1 MIGTYPLLRAHVE
14 AYGPLSLV
22 HFDAHSD
29 IWRDDGK
36 RIDHGTM
43 FLARRR
49 KADRSRHDV
58 LSCGDG
64 LVDPARSDHVGNWA
78 HNDET
83 HGFTILDA
91 PRVIERGAAKTV
103 SEIRRIAGEDRAYLS
118 FGIECLDPSYAPGTG
133 TPVVGGLSNALALQ
147 ILHGLADTEFVGT
160 DIVEVSPAYDVGDV
174 TALAGATIAHIFL
187 SLLAAV
193 PSAD

>member
-43 FLARRR
+43 FFHAAR
-49 KADRSRHDV
+49 
-58 LSCGDG
+58 DG

-118 FGIECLDPSYAPGTG
+118 FDIECLDPSYAPGTG